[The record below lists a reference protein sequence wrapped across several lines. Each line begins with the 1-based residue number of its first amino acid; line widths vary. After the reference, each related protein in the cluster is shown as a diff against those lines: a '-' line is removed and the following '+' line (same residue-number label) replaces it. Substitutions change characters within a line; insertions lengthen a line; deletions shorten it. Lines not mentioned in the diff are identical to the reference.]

1 MFSFLINSTII
12 KKGLDMHKKGKG
24 FGLTELILSL
34 TIGMAAVG
42 FIVHTYQG
50 ASVQASVRSEQKQVG
65 LIVENLEASF
75 QMAPNYTG
83 ISANDITSPAVNK
96 RGGQIKSSM
105 GESMTV
111 SSADVRFMDDA
122 FDLTYTGLSKKEC
135 IGIVPALYNRAYN
148 VFIQNKPTIVL
159 DGKLLDEGAIVT
171 QCANNST
178 VRFRFFREKNNFAA
192 SVMPDDFATPP
203 TTPPTVTP
211 PTVVNPTTPPTPVT
225 PGGVGSVCVP
235 EVQTV
240 VNNCPA
246 GQVGAVMQRRQRD
259 CSGVWSSWANVSSSC
274 VPAPT
279 VAACLP
285 QTQRQPVACPSGQ
298 GGQEIQERTSSCD
311 ASGVTTWGNWK
322 LISSTCTAACV
333 ALGNCCVPSSRT
345 QTISQPCAIGSYGSV
360 SALQKQ
366 SSICSS
372 STATPMWG
380 TPWQNVTT
388 NGSCAACP
396 ADSVTYTT
404 RWVDI
409 TNACLIGS
417 YGSNVQQ
424 QEQRQGTL
432 VAYNCNA
439 SAGQTTATPTTTVN
453 PWQVT
458 GTTRVVSSCAA
469 CPANTSN
476 VETQWVGLS
485 GACPAGQTGTQ
496 TWEAQQQRTVSTT
509 YNCNSAGGQTTSVPS
524 TTATAWA
531 DNGATR
537 NVNTSACV
545 TIPVTPPTHDF
556 SGITASCLVKGSGA
570 GDWSD
575 SDDKKM
581 KDGVKLTCVARCSNS
596 SASVNNCKGAGPD
609 STHTFRLLPFDTSV
623 YSVQWTSDCAGET
636 SNRCTVKR
644 TKLNDPVRVDFTVTH
659 IPTGA
664 TATGSIRG
672 EYDPDIK

>member
-1 MFSFLINSTII
+1 MQ
-12 KKGLDMHKKGKG
+12 KKCKG
-24 FGLTELILSL
+24 FGLTELILSAV
-34 TIGMAAVG
+34 IGMAAIG

-50 ASVQASVRSEQKQVG
+50 ASVQASVRTEQKQVG

-83 ISANDITSPAVNK
+83 ISANDITSPGVNK
-96 RGGQIKSSM
+96 RGGRIQNSI
-105 GESMTV
+105 GEAMVV

-135 IGIVPALYNRAYN
+135 IGLVPALYNRAYN

-171 QCANNST
+171 QCANNSS
-178 VRFRFFREKNNFAA
+178 VRFRYYREKNNFAA

-211 PTVVNPTTPPTPVT
+211 PTVVNPTEPPTPVT
-225 PGGVGSVCVP
+225 PGGVGSTCVP
-235 EVQTV
+235 EVETV

-274 VPAPT
+274 APAPT

-285 QTQRQPVACPSGQ
+285 QTQRQPVACPAGQ

-311 ASGVTTWGNWK
+311 ANGVTTWGNWK

-333 ALGNCCVPSSRT
+333 ASGNCCVPSSRT

-372 STATPMWG
+372 STATPVWG

-388 NGSCAACP
+388 NGTCAACP

-509 YNCNSAGGQTTSVPS
+509 YNCNSAGGQTTSVPN

-531 DNGATR
+531 DNGTTR
-537 NVNTSACV
+537 NLNTSACV
-545 TIPVTPPTHDF
+545 TTPVTPVEPLM
-556 SGITASCLVKGSGA
+556 ISCRFTNSASGA
-570 GDWSD
+570 NYTEKSNVGTCGLTFYKNFGATTGYTESNAYWEPKNPANVLIEFYTTGYNLPGYTITWTGDCNGTGTTCNFGD
-575 SDDKKM
+575 AGDVYKYY
-581 KDGVKLTCVARCSNS
+581 DGVVVSKATVRDAGGNIVAEQSVRSKMIVKCGNS
-596 SASVNNCKGAGPD
+596 KTGYKEDCKG
-609 STHTFRLLPFDTSV
+609 
-623 YSVQWTSDCAGET
+623 
-636 SNRCTVKR
+636 K
-644 TKLNDPVRVDFTVTH
+644 
-659 IPTGA
+659 
-664 TATGSIRG
+664 
-672 EYDPDIK
+672 